1 MFSQTP
7 STTTKVY
14 SFSDSEPSQAEMKVN
29 HHKKHSTFYSF
40 LLTLNLSQTK
50 TPDLNKYFSL

>member
-14 SFSDSEPSQAEMKVN
+14 SFSDYEPSQAEMKVN
-29 HHKKHSTFYSF
+29 HHKKHSMFHSF
-40 LLTLNLSQTK
+40 LLIPNLSQTK
-50 TPDLNKYFSL
+50 HKI